1 MSSKQNRKK
10 RFRTS
15 VVAMLAAVL
24 CIVGM
29 FSKIPAFANGN
40 ANIDLTLTS
49 NSPEIKAGT
58 TGVYELDVKI
68 AGSQESIRERFQ
80 GNTTLKVQLP
90 AGEAIEL
97 YDLQT
102 PLEDLAIAGIVPEY
116 SEGARTLTYTFPNL
130 ETGISGKVSI
140 GITTKNGITPN
151 DTRLSAVAM
160 LISEAN
166 LGLAQSEEAT
176 VIVKSDYSQ
185 SIGKEYLYVEHDHT
199 LNAARPGEAVVW
211 KIKAEVLLPKVGG
224 TYIDPQSE
232 IIIKDILN
240 PRLSYVKSSV
250 VSGPAAKST
259 VEENGTVTWKFA
271 APALAEQAG
280 KDQLFTVEIEV
291 VTKTDAAI
299 DKYTKIPNSASIES
313 TSLFGRLYEKQS
325 GAPTAVVVPTGVP
338 LVNGPGNYYPPV
350 VYGALNGAGAI
361 GGSNN
366 INPNPAITD
375 IEKAIFHA
383 EYNIALRED
392 EVLTDANGAPLDKSV
407 WSIEKVLQD
416 GYKKIAIEYT
426 FDNDKLVFGA
436 IRPFTPKAY
445 YHSSLAW
452 TKLVTLP
459 KATVEVTLADG
470 SKKSAVADW
479 SKTQDHVTGY
489 VDVTRQDLG
498 LSDKDKVT
506 SYTITYENEDG
517 SPMFGGANFL
527 THNMFTVVPGAEGV
541 AKWKPSFVVTMKDG
555 TVMRRTGGATTTATG
570 ERTVTIV
577 KKEAETP
584 TVRGMVEFTNKD
596 GNVVKPG
603 DNQVHMIFNDFST
616 SNAALRKDL
625 SGTILLP
632 VGVTVKGDGAAAFSY
647 MSGRTGVIKKEITG
661 KFEIL
666 DKDYQGSG
674 QQLVKGAWNIAQ
686 LLPGER
692 LELLFDV
699 TISKNSP
706 DQLPLI
712 SYGTSSTDTE
722 LKTDANNVTIETD
735 ASDIDKNGNSTQKR
749 AKVQAEYVKY
759 SRNDL
764 KIKKYVKGSLDS
776 EYSAFGYTTP
786 GKDISYKL
794 EMTNTTGKDIFQM
807 GFLDVLPGTG
817 DLGIVDGTNRGS
829 AFTPALKG
837 AIRLP
842 KEWENKIDVYYST
855 VQNPERADLYRTVI
869 YPKDAYIHADPA
881 GVQAPRWTKDTEG
894 WTADDWAKVRSFK
907 LEFKDGIK
915 WVKGQDITLTF
926 DMTAPKETE
935 VDAALLLEG
944 KPNRTEEIETK
955 AAWNSFAVTA
965 NGLLP
970 TEPERVGVVLSKE
983 KGEPVEVA
991 YYIRGTSTKLQPN
1004 KELVKDRYVGTP
1016 YSVPESAK
1024 TEPTLLPKELTD
1036 EDGKVYELVSTDVK
1050 PNGDYPSAKDPN
1062 GAKTTVN
1069 TSPAEGEVTEEHQV
1083 INYDYAP
1090 KKGGEVVVKY
1100 IIEGTEEV
1108 LENPAV
1114 QEKDADGNYIVK
1126 RPGTQVGTAYDTTDE
1141 IFQPKKLTKNG
1152 KTYVL
1157 TARKVDPKT
1166 DPITGKVTEEKQLII
1181 YEYKPV
1187 EEETPVDPPKPDPPK
1202 SDTDEPAKPNPDEPT
1217 KPNPDAPTKPN
1228 PDEPTKPGKITKAGG
1243 VKTGDPTNAAT
1254 YAGAMGLAAAA
1265 AVAAFKKRKKA
1276 R

>member
-10 RFRTS
+10 GFRTGVAIVLS
-15 VVAMLAAVL
+15 VMLCL
-24 CIVGM
+24 VGM
-29 FSKIPAFANGN
+29 LPDISAFANGD

-49 NSPEIKAGT
+49 KTPEIKSGA

-68 AGSQESIRERFQ
+68 AGSQESIREKFQ

-90 AGEAIEL
+90 AGDAIEL

-102 PLEDLAIAGIVPEY
+102 PLEDLAIAGVVPEY

-151 DTRLSAVAM
+151 DTRLSAAAM
-160 LISEAN
+160 LISDAN
-166 LGLAQSEEAT
+166 VGLAQSEEAT

-185 SIGKEYLYVEHDHT
+185 SIGKEYLYVERDHT
-199 LNAARPGEAVVW
+199 LNAARPGDNVVW
-211 KIKAEVLLPKVGG
+211 KIKAEVTLPNVGG
-224 TYIDPQSE
+224 TYIEPQSA
-232 IIIKDILN
+232 IVIKDVLD

-259 VEENGTVTWKFA
+259 VEDNGTVTWTFD
-271 APALAEQAG
+271 APALAEQEG
-280 KDQLFTVEIEV
+280 KDQLFSVEIEM
-291 VTKTDAAI
+291 VTKTNPAI

-313 TSLFGRLYEKQS
+313 TSLFGRLYEKKS

-338 LVNGPGNYYPPV
+338 LISSDGSYYPPV
-350 VYGALNGAGAI
+350 VYGAASGAGAI
-361 GGSNN
+361 GNSSN

-383 EYNIALRED
+383 EYNIALRGD
-392 EVLTDANGAPLDKSV
+392 EVLTDADGAPLEKSV
-407 WSIEKVLQD
+407 WNIEKVLQD
-416 GYKKIAIEYT
+416 GYKKFAIEYT

-436 IRPFTPKAY
+436 VRPFTPKSY

-452 TKLVTLP
+452 AKLVTLP
-459 KATVEVTLADG
+459 KATVEVTLSDG

-498 LSDKDKVT
+498 LSDTDKVV
-506 SYTITYENEDG
+506 SYTITYENENG
-517 SPMFGGANFL
+517 SPIFGGANFL

-555 TVMRRTGGATTTATG
+555 TVIRRTGGDTTTSTG

-584 TVRGMVEFTNKD
+584 TVRGMIEFTNKD

-616 SNAALRKDL
+616 SHAAVRKDI
-625 SGTILLP
+625 SGTVLLP

-647 MSGRTGVIKKEITG
+647 MSGRTGVVKKTLTG

-674 QQLVKGAWNIAQ
+674 QQLIKGTWNIEQ

-692 LELLFDV
+692 LELYFDV
-699 TISKNSP
+699 AISKNSP
-706 DQLPLI
+706 DQLPLVA
-712 SYGTSSTDTE
+712 YGTSSTDTE
-722 LKTDANNVTIETD
+722 LKTDAGNVTIEAD
-735 ASDIDKNGNSTQKR
+735 ASDVDKNGDNTQKR
-749 AKVQAEYVKY
+749 AKLQAEYVKY

-776 EYSAFGYTTP
+776 EYSTFGYTTP

-794 EMTNTTGKDIFQM
+794 EMTNTTGKDIFKM
-807 GFLDVLPGTG
+807 GFMDVLPGIG

-829 AFTPALKG
+829 AFTPTLKG
-837 AIRLP
+837 AIKLP
-842 KEWENKIDVYYST
+842 QEWKDKVDVYYST
-855 VQNPERADLYRTVI
+855 VQNPERADLYGTVS
-869 YPKDAYIHADPA
+869 YPKDAYVHVEPA
-881 GVQAPRWTKDTEG
+881 GAEAPGWTKDTTG
-894 WTADDWAKVRSFK
+894 WTTDDWAKVRSFK
-907 LEFKDGIK
+907 LEFKDGVK

-926 DMTAPKETE
+926 EMTAPKETE

-944 KPNRTEEIETK
+944 KPKRTEEIETK
-955 AAWNSFAVTA
+955 AAWNSFAVTT

-970 TEPERVGVVLSKE
+970 TEPERVGVILSKA

-991 YYIRGTSTKLQPN
+991 YYIQGTSTKLQPN
-1004 KELVKDRYVGTP
+1004 KDLVKDKYVGTP

-1024 TEPTLLPKELTD
+1024 TDSTLLPKELTD

-1062 GAKTTVN
+1062 GEKTTVN
-1069 TSPAEGEVTEEHQV
+1069 SSPAEGEVTEEHQV

-1090 KKGGEVVVKY
+1090 KKGGEVLVKY

-1126 RPGTQVGTAYDTTDE
+1126 KRGTQVGTAYDTTDE
-1141 IFQPKKLTKNG
+1141 TFQPKKLTKNG

-1181 YEYKPV
+1181 YEYRLV
-1187 EEETPVDPPKPDPPK
+1187 EDETPVDPPKP
-1202 SDTDEPAKPNPDEPT
+1202 T
-1217 KPNPDAPTKPN
+1217 KTTK
-1228 PDEPTKPGKITKAGG
+1228 TGS
-1243 VKTGDPTNAAT
+1243 VKTGDSANTAA
-1254 YAGAMGLAAAA
+1254 YAGAMGLALAAL
-1265 AVAAFKKRKKA
+1265 AVLASGKRKKS